1 MLPEF
6 ARSGSAPPQPPRL
19 RPQGTGD
26 SPAPPLQYPEGVGV
40 RKGIRTEIRLKKPPG
55 HVLSPNRRFDGEPP
69 PVSPEGR
76 Y

>member
-19 RPQGTGD
+19 RPQRTGD
-26 SPAPPLQYPEGVGV
+26 SPSPPLQYPEGEGV

-55 HVLSPNRRFDGEPP
+55 HVLSPNRRFDGVRQPAGL
-69 PVSPEGR
+69 EGR